1 MFLMDEYVVCVLDA
15 LSQHLELPF
24 KVQAQWIMKRTEVLK
39 REAGGKRSGKSIP
52 EDWHQKEQN
61 VPVHDLVLPIIMR
74 SRLIFIS
81 LWLFSAHCGGVIDQP
96 IEQGVK
102 RGRQA
107 FDLDAS
113 ASEDA
118 SLLDGLGRQKQPRTE
133 SGKRLMP
140 DREKRILMSEQS
152 TSDSEDNSSTDYGSD
167 YEDHAISINDSD
179 SDSEFNFREKHLS
192 AQYESHNEQPNPD
205 PVMRSIVFGRLIE
218 RIKEQE
224 FLTPEII
231 TQLRLNWANNYE
243 QVKSLYDD
251 WMPVLTLQSWIINDF
266 DPIITLRQNR
276 AQNIWMASNVV
287 REVQSKINQLIKLRL
302 FELGNY
308 DSSALY
314 SQRVASLGSYFQIP
328 QGLTDQ
334 NLRLD
339 PKKKL
344 EYVGASL
351 LDGVKQLTTR
361 FDLKKELSRWTLNHS
376 PTRWVL
382 PWSYAFR
389 VVDLLANTGF
399 INHDQLKSFFQGEEM
414 IKQVT
419 LYSNA
424 ILAEML
430 EIPNE
435 LVWVHLNKS
444 FKALDTKTR
453 ASIQSSFSEQKRSK
467 AHTSK
472 PSGITYAS
480 DDADQKK
487 IHILVDQKMEQEYG
501 SHRLSRKK
509 DRLTSS
515 QSFEAMLRSRIIR
528 KLQKEVLEQKRGV
541 EKEFEQLLDVRSS
554 IVPTAPVNL
563 DSLVTLTLRHR
574 LEDVFNEEKTA
585 LQQGMSLEQ
594 DLERQLKR
602 ARITDP
608 QN

>member
-1 MFLMDEYVVCVLDA
+1 
-15 LSQHLELPF
+15 
-24 KVQAQWIMKRTEVLK
+24 AQWIMKRTEVLK

-192 AQYESHNEQPNPD
+192 APYESHNEQPNPD

-328 QGLTDQ
+328 QAQELLPRGGDDKTS
-334 NLRLD
+334 D
-339 PKKKL
+339 P
-344 EYVGASL
+344 
-351 LDGVKQLTTR
+351 
-361 FDLKKELSRWTLNHS
+361 
-376 PTRWVL
+376 
-382 PWSYAFR
+382 
-389 VVDLLANTGF
+389 LAMRSWR
-399 INHDQLKSFFQGEEM
+399 KS
-414 IKQVT
+414 
-419 LYSNA
+419 
-424 ILAEML
+424 
-430 EIPNE
+430 
-435 LVWVHLNKS
+435 
-444 FKALDTKTR
+444 LDTKTR

-467 AHTSK
+467 AHTPNPRESPMVIFVLLLTLG
-472 PSGITYAS
+472 PSTYQFFFLLDFTSAS

-515 QSFEAMLRSRIIR
+515 QSFEGNIPMLRSRIIR
-528 KLQKEVLEQKRGV
+528 KLQKEVLEQKGAL
-541 EKEFEQLLDVRSS
+541 KK
-554 IVPTAPVNL
+554 
-563 DSLVTLTLRHR
+563 SLNNFWTSDLHRHR

>member
-1 MFLMDEYVVCVLDA
+1 
-15 LSQHLELPF
+15 
-24 KVQAQWIMKRTEVLK
+24 MKRTEVLK

-224 FLTPEII
+224 FLTPEIK
-231 TQLRLNWANNYE
+231 